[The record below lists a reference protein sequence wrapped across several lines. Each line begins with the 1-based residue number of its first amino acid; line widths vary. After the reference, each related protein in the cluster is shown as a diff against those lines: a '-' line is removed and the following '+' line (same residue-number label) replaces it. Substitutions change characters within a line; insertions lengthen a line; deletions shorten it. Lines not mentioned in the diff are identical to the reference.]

1 MGRSWIS
8 LLSGSRRASSKHG
21 HCKLIFFGQIHHMRG
36 RTAKTGGGSHVAGMR
51 AMPRPTR
58 YRFKYTLLTVAPI
71 RTSRLIW
78 EGSAQRPIIIWHCW
92 VAVFNRDHPALVNE
106 AGQKKISTSF
116 LTRVPFSSRPAVQD
130 SPDYLEARQENPP
143 FQTFKGQ
150 SMAYGYASRSMVIK
164 FHQSSL
170 TVPRAT
176 EMTTSIYF
184 AKCNNNRAWQRLSYG
199 Q

>member
-58 YRFKYTLLTVAPI
+58 YRFKYTLLTVTPI
-71 RTSRLIW
+71 RTSKLIW

-92 VAVFNRDHPALVNE
+92 VAVFIRDHPALVNE
-106 AGQKKISTSF
+106 AGQKKYQQVFWRGF
-116 LTRVPFSSRPAVQD
+116 L
-130 SPDYLEARQENPP
+130 SPLGLQFKIHLIIWRGDRNPP

-150 SMAYGYASRSMVIK
+150 SMAYG
-164 FHQSSL
+164 
-170 TVPRAT
+170 
-176 EMTTSIYF
+176 
-184 AKCNNNRAWQRLSYG
+184 
-199 Q
+199 